1 MITKQ
6 ELILAVAA
14 AVATVAII
22 IFALVG
28 LRNADAATRR
38 FTKFEAKEYIA
49 ILNYELSNFKSVH
62 PRFYNPQQFVK
73 DLSYEIQARKTTDKE
88 TLQTS
93 EKLYT
98 LENYEIRKTELVNLY
113 LGI

>member
-6 ELILAVAA
+6 ELVLAVMA
-14 AVATVAII
+14 AVAVVSIL

-38 FTKFEAKEYIA
+38 FSILEAKEYVA
-49 ILNYELSNFKSVH
+49 ILNYELSNFKSVR
-62 PRFYNPQQFVK
+62 PRFYNPQQFIR
-73 DLSYEIQARKTTDKE
+73 DLSYNIQARKTTDKE

-93 EKLYT
+93 
-98 LENYEIRKTELVNLY
+98 
-113 LGI
+113 